1 MLHLEEHH
9 GVRVFLFQ
17 DDDFPLWGPVGRR
30 WADELVDGLQQ
41 SGLADRTV
49 WKISCRAEYVEPDLF
64 AKLRDAGLFLV
75 YMGLESGVEQG
86 LKVLNKQITVEQN
99 LFAVQTL
106 KQLGIQVS
114 YGFMLF
120 DPSSSFESIRQN
132 IGFLRQIVGDGSAG
146 AAFSRMLPYGGTP
159 IRDLL
164 RLEGRLR
171 GDLTHPDY
179 DFLDLRL
186 NEYYPLL
193 HQAVRP
199 WIHNQGLSYE
209 LNYAWDEL
217 EMVSRLVPQVR
228 GQEPYRRAL
237 RLLAAESN
245 ERLFGLVE
253 ESSSAFERGDGWQ
266 VDPISVNDYCET
278 GRSRLLDL
286 RNAFVAKNV
295 ELLMEAVNPDC
306 ASGPVLAAQ
315 VH

>member
-278 GRSRLLDL
+278 GRSRLLDR

-306 ASGPVLAAQ
+306 ASGPVLAPQ